1 MHSIMELRKAYR
13 DRKLSPVEVIS
24 SLLAKIEASP
34 VNAYITVMAEDAM
47 QRAVQAER
55 DIMAGKALG
64 PLHGVPV
71 AVKDLVHVAGTRTTM
86 GSKQYAEFV
95 STRDAAII
103 PLLRN
108 AGAIIVGKTNTHE
121 FAYGPTGDRSH
132 FGAVRNPRDLNRMP
146 GGSSSGSAAAVG
158 AGLAYGAIGSDT
170 SASIRLPASL
180 CGVVGMK
187 ATKGLVSK
195 EGVFPLS
202 ETLDHVG
209 PITSTVR
216 DNGLMLAV
224 LSGKDESHYLQQVG
238 KGVRGK
244 VVGLPDRF
252 YCEYLSSDVR
262 QAVDAAAAMLA
273 DAGATVKTVSLAGIE
288 KVYAAQQLILKT
300 EAYALHEPA
309 ISAGAPYDD
318 EVRERLLTGKD
329 IRAAEYIQAMA
340 MRIEAEDVFAK
351 ALSEVDFLL
360 TPTSGITAP
369 LLEERTTS
377 LNGEE
382 HPTRWLLTRL
392 TAPTNF
398 SGNPSL
404 SVPFG
409 ADRNKMPIGLQLIG
423 KMHDEAVLYQAAE
436 FLGMQ

>member
-1 MHSIMELRKAYR
+1 MHSIMALREAYR
-13 DRKLSPVEVIS
+13 ERKLSPVEVVS
-24 SLLAKIEASP
+24 SLLAKIEASAI
-34 VNAYITVMAEDAM
+34 NAYITVMAEDAV

-64 PLHGVPV
+64 PLYGVPI

-86 GSKQYAEFV
+86 GSQQYADSV
-95 STRDAAII
+95 SSTDAAVIT
-103 PLLRN
+103 LLRN
-108 AGAIIVGKTNTHE
+108 AGAIIIGKTNTHE

-132 FGAVRNPRDLNRMP
+132 FGAARNPHNLNRMT
-146 GGSSSGSAAAVG
+146 GGSSSGSAAAVAG
-158 AGLAYGAIGSDT
+158 GLAYGAIGSDT

-209 PITSTVR
+209 PITNSVR

-224 LSGKDESHYLQQVG
+224 LSGKDESHYLQHVG

-252 YCEYLSSDVR
+252 YCEYLSPDVR
-262 QAVDAAAAMLA
+262 QAMDAAAAMLMQ
-273 DAGATVKTVSLAGIE
+273 AGAIVKTVYLTGIE
-288 KVYAAQQLILKT
+288 KIYAAQQLILKV

-309 ISAGAPYDD
+309 ISAGASYDD

-329 IRAAEYIQAMA
+329 VKAAEYVQAMG
-340 MRIEAEDVFAK
+340 MRGEAENLFAR
-351 ALSEVDFLL
+351 ALSEVDLLL

-369 LLEERTTS
+369 LLDERVTS
-377 LNGEE
+377 LSGEE

-392 TAPTNF
+392 TAPTNL

-409 ADRNKMPIGLQLIG
+409 VDQNEMPIGLQLIG
-423 KMHDEAVLYQAAE
+423 RMHDEAVLYQVAE
-436 FLGMQ
+436 FLSSK